1 MNNILRNTI
10 AILFL
15 ILCGQIKAFSENAGE
30 ISGKLI
36 LDDSW
41 ERKIY
46 VSYIKTFDK
55 EYAVSNDL
63 IITSAL
69 IDSLG
74 NFKID
79 LDKIPAKWSFLRLHI
94 VKKGVSPNS
103 LVIGSRDENFIFLI
117 VKRNSKIEIF
127 NTEALPIF
135 SDSRIEG
142 ADYMITFEQIKKLSK
157 YPNSIDYENS
167 IIKKE
172 FIKEVVSEK
181 LKVVADTSSIPLVSL
196 YAIYKTDFQSDY
208 IENPVFYENYLSKW
222 ENENSSY
229 FKSFRQKFPT
239 RESSFTTNKSSLYI
253 IFLVGAVVVFLIGTL
268 IYFKIKDQKIKKLS
282 VQERK
287 IFDLVRNGFS
297 NKEISNECHIELT
310 TVKSHI
316 GSIYS
321 KLKIKSRKEAMNFK
335 TSSFLK

>member
-1 MNNILRNTI
+1 MNKVLKNTI

-15 ILCGQIKAFSENAGE
+15 IFCSQTKAFSDNVGQ

-46 VSYIKTFDK
+46 VSYIKIFEK

-63 IITSAL
+63 IITSAV

-79 LDKIPAKWSFLRLHI
+79 LDKIPVKWSLLRLHI

-117 VKRNSKIEIF
+117 AKRGSEIKLF
-127 NTEALPIF
+127 NTEGIPIF
-135 SDSRIEG
+135 SNTRVEG
-142 ADYMITFEQIKKLSK
+142 ADYMQTFDHIKKLSN

-167 IIKKE
+167 VIEKE
-172 FIKEVVSEK
+172 FITEVVSEK
-181 LKVVADTSSIPLVSL
+181 LKVVADTCNNPLVSL
-196 YAIYKTDFQSDY
+196 YAIYQTDFQSDY
-208 IENPVFYENYLSKW
+208 IENPKFYEIYLSKW

-229 FKSFRQKFPT
+229 FKSFRQKVPIVNN
-239 RESSFTTNKSSLYI
+239 SFANNKSTKYI
-253 IFLVGAVVVFLIGTL
+253 IFLVSVVGILLISSL
-268 IYFKIKDQKIKKLS
+268 IYLKKKSQKIKKLS

-287 IFDLVRNGFS
+287 VFGLIQNGLS
-297 NKEISNECHIELT
+297 NKEISAECNIELT
-310 TVKSHI
+310 TVKSHVS
-316 GSIYS
+316 SIYS
-321 KLKIKSRKEAMNFK
+321 KLKIKSRKEAMNLK
-335 TSSFLK
+335 TRLL

>member
-1 MNNILRNTI
+1 MTKILKSTI
-10 AILFL
+10 IILFI
-15 ILCGQIKAFSENAGE
+15 ILSGQTKVFSKSVGN
-30 ISGKLI
+30 ISGNLI

-46 VSYIKTFDK
+46 VSYIKTFEK

-63 IITSAL
+63 IITSSV

-79 LDKIPAKWSFLRLHI
+79 LDKIPVKWSLLRLHI

-103 LVIGSRDENFIFLI
+103 LVIGSKDENFIFLI
-117 VKRNSKIEIF
+117 AKQDSELKLF
-127 NTEALPIF
+127 NTQDIPIF
-135 SDSRIEG
+135 SNTRVEG
-142 ADYMITFEQIKKLSK
+142 ANYMKTFDHIKKLSN

-167 IIKKE
+167 IIERE

-181 LKVVADTSSIPLVSL
+181 LKVVADTSSNPLVSL

-208 IENPVFYENYLSKW
+208 LVSPKFYKIYLSKW

-229 FKSFRQKFPT
+229 FKSFRQKLPIT
-239 RESSFTTNKSSLYI
+239 NTSSTNKKSTKHI
-253 IFLVGAVVVFLIGTL
+253 IFLVSVAIMILISVL
-268 IYFKIKDQKIKKLS
+268 IYYKNKIQKIKKLS
-282 VQERK
+282 IQERK
-287 IFDLVRNGFS
+287 IFDLIRNGLS
-297 NKEISNECHIELT
+297 NKEISAECNIELT
-310 TVKSHI
+310 TVKSHV

-321 KLKIKSRKEAMNFK
+321 KLKIKSRKEAINYK
-335 TSSFLK
+335 TKLL

>member
-1 MNNILRNTI
+1 MNKVLKNTI
-10 AILFL
+10 VVLFL
-15 ILCGQIKAFSENAGE
+15 ILCGQAKAFSERTGQ

-46 VSYIKTFDK
+46 VSYIKTFEK

-63 IITSAL
+63 IITSAV

-79 LDKIPAKWSFLRLHI
+79 LNKIPAKWSLLRLHV

-103 LVIGSRDENFIFLI
+103 LVIGSRDENFMFLI
-117 VKRNSKIEIF
+117 AKRDSELELF
-127 NTEALPIF
+127 NTEGVPIF
-135 SDSRIEG
+135 SNTKVRG
-142 ADYMITFEQIKKLSK
+142 ADYMNTFDHIKKFSN

-167 IIKKE
+167 VIEKE

-181 LKVVADTSSIPLVSL
+181 LKVVADTCSNPLVSL
-196 YAIYKTDFQSDY
+196 YAIYQTDFQSDY
-208 IENPVFYENYLSKW
+208 LENPKFYEIYLSKW

-229 FKSFRQKFPT
+229 FKSFRQKFPIANN
-239 RESSFTTNKSSLYI
+239 SFANNKNTKYI
-253 IFLVGAVVVFLIGTL
+253 IFLVSIVCILLISVL
-268 IYFKIKDQKIKKLS
+268 IYFKKKNEKIKQLS

-287 IFDLVRNGFS
+287 IFDLIRNGLS
-297 NKEISNECHIELT
+297 NKEISAECNIELT
-310 TVKSHI
+310 TVKSHV

-321 KLKIKSRKEAMNFK
+321 KLKIKSRKEAMN
-335 TSSFLK
+335 LKIKSL

>member
-1 MNNILRNTI
+1 MNKVLKNTI

-15 ILCGQIKAFSENAGE
+15 ILCSQTKVFSNNAGQ

-46 VSYIKTFDK
+46 VSYIKTFEK

-63 IITSAL
+63 IIASAVL
-69 IDSLG
+69 DSLG

-79 LDKIPAKWSFLRLHI
+79 LNKIPTKWSLLRLHV

-103 LVIGSRDENFIFLI
+103 LVIGSIDENFIFVI
-117 VKRNSKIEIF
+117 AKRDSEIKLF
-127 NTEALPIF
+127 NTEGIPIF
-135 SDSRIEG
+135 GNIRLEG
-142 ADYMITFEQIKKLSK
+142 ADYMKTFDHIKKLSN

-167 IIKKE
+167 PIEKE

-181 LKVVADTSSIPLVSL
+181 LKVVADTCTNPLVSL
-196 YAIYKTDFQSDY
+196 YAIYQTDFQTNY
-208 IENPVFYENYLSKW
+208 IENPAYYVKYLSKW
-222 ENENSSY
+222 KNENNSY
-229 FKSFRQKFPT
+229 FKSFRQKFP
-239 RESSFTTNKSSLYI
+239 SVKDNYTNNNNTKYI
-253 IFLVGAVVVFLIGTL
+253 ILLVSVIGIILTAVL
-268 IYFKIKDQKIKKLS
+268 IYYKKRNQKIKKLS

-287 IFDLVRNGFS
+287 IFDLIRKGMS
-297 NKEISNECHIELT
+297 NKEISSNCNIELT
-310 TVKSHI
+310 TVKSHV

-321 KLKIKSRKEAMNFK
+321 KLKIKSRKEAMNLK
-335 TSSFLK
+335 TKSI

>member
-1 MNNILRNTI
+1 MNKVLKNTI

-15 ILCGQIKAFSENAGE
+15 ILCGQTKAFSENAGQ

-46 VSYIKTFDK
+46 VSYIKTFEK

-63 IITSAL
+63 IITSAV

-79 LDKIPAKWSFLRLHI
+79 LNKIPAKWSLLRLHV

-103 LVIGSRDENFIFLI
+103 LVIGSRDENFIFLMA
-117 VKRNSKIEIF
+117 KRDSEIELF
-127 NTEALPIF
+127 NTEGIPIF
-135 SDSRIEG
+135 SNTRVEG
-142 ADYMITFEQIKKLSK
+142 ADYMKTFDHIKKLSN

-167 IIKKE
+167 VIEKE
-172 FIKEVVSEK
+172 FIKEVVSEN
-181 LKVVADTSSIPLVSL
+181 LKVVADTCSNPLVSL
-196 YAIYKTDFQSDY
+196 YAIYHTDFQTDY
-208 IENPVFYENYLSKW
+208 LKNPKFYKTYLSKW

-229 FKSFRQKFPT
+229 FKSFRQKFPIANN
-239 RESSFTTNKSSLYI
+239 SFTNNKSTKYI
-253 IFLVGAVVVFLIGTL
+253 IFLVSVVGILLISAL
-268 IYFKIKDQKIKKLS
+268 IYFKRKNQKIKQLS

-287 IFDLVRNGFS
+287 IFDLIRNGLS
-297 NKEISNECHIELT
+297 NKEISAECNIELS
-310 TVKSHI
+310 TVKSHV

-321 KLKIKSRKEAMNFK
+321 KLKIKSRKEAMNLK
-335 TSSFLK
+335 TKSL